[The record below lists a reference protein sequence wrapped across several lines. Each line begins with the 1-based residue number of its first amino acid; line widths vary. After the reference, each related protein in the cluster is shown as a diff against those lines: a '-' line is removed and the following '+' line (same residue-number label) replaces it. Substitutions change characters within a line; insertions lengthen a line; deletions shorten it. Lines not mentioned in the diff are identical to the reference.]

1 MGYTRRSSR
10 EEVELSHEVE
20 PSVSGTGEPSIA
32 RELEAIPYE
41 PLLPIEKK
49 LIVSCL
55 VLGIL
60 LLGLLLW
67 ASTTFFP
74 VAGPAVRRPRGES
87 SHERA
92 TVSRLETTLTRR
104 ASISRGIGVP
114 PSLARR
120 ISVGRRKC

>member
-10 EEVELSHEVE
+10 EEVELSHDAE
-20 PSVSGTGEPSIA
+20 PSPLARDEPSIA

-74 VAGPAVRRPRGES
+74 
-87 SHERA
+87 
-92 TVSRLETTLTRR
+92 
-104 ASISRGIGVP
+104 ID
-114 PSLARR
+114 
-120 ISVGRRKC
+120 